1 MLDLRLFRNRTFLGA
16 TVIVATLAGGS
27 FGVFVYLSLFL
38 LDVAGGSPVEV
49 GLWLAPLAIAAFVT
63 SLGAGR
69 LAGRV
74 PLTGALALGMGADRG
89 RAAADDRRRRGLVV
103 AAPARRASWSS
114 ARAPGSPTRS

>member
-27 FGVFVYLSLFL
+27 FGIFVYLSLFL

-49 GLWLAPLAIAAFVT
+49 GLWLAPLALVAFAT

-69 LAGRV
+69 LAGQR
-74 PLTGALALGMGADRG
+74 AADRRAG
-89 RAAADDRRRRGLVV
+89 GRHGRSPRAA
-103 AAPARRASWSS
+103 WC
-114 ARAPGSPTRS
+114 